1 MEKDKAPDPASD
13 PSTLLDK
20 VNLFARTAAIVA
32 AGFPHT
38 SLPPIV
44 LWQAF
49 TRRYRR
55 EALLQKLHFMPVWGT
70 VVSRYILGM
79 KLDVAGMENLPN
91 PSRGHM
97 YVSNHQSY
105 ADIFLLMH
113 SLRTAAFLSKKVPVK
128 YIPFVGRGAYCG
140 GTIYVDRSEKD
151 SRALAL
157 EETLRMCEE
166 SVAVVVFPEGT
177 RSADGEL
184 REKTY
189 PRALQLAHDRGLRL
203 LPVGV
208 HGTFRVVPKAMDRIR
223 TGQHVAVRIGPA
235 LIPDNYAS
243 PDAYA
248 EACWDEVAALHR
260 EAKEAVALAQGLE

>member
-1 MEKDKAPDPASD
+1 MEKDKAPDPTSE

-20 VNLFARTAAIVA
+20 ANLIARTAAIVA

-38 SLPPIV
+38 NLPPIF
-44 LWQAF
+44 LLQAM

-55 EALLQKLHFMPVWGT
+55 EAFLQKFHLMPQWGT
-70 VVSRYILGM
+70 VVSKLILGM
-79 KLDVAGMENLPN
+79 KLDVAGTENLPS

-113 SLRTAAFLSKKVPVK
+113 SLKTAAFLSKRVPVK

-140 GTIYVDRSEKD
+140 GTVYVDREDKD
-151 SRALAL
+151 SRAQAL
-157 EETLRMCEE
+157 DETLRMCEE
-166 SVAVVVFPEGT
+166 SVAVVIFPEGT

-189 PRALQLAHDRGLRL
+189 PRAMQMAHDRGLKL
-203 LPVGV
+203 VPIGLY
-208 HGTFRVVPKAMDRIR
+208 GTFRVVPKAMDRIR
-223 TGQHVAVRIGPA
+223 SGQHVAVRVGTPMS
-235 LIPDNYAS
+235 PENYAS
-243 PDAYA
+243 PEEYA
-248 EACWDEVAALHR
+248 SACWKEVAALHN
-260 EAKEAVALAQGLE
+260 EAKEAVRRARGHA